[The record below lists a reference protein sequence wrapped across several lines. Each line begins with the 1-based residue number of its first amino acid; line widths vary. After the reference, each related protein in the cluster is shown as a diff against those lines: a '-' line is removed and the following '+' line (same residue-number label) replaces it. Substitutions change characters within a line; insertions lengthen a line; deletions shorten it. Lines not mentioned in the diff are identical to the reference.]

1 MQKVVF
7 FAVETVFLFC
17 CFFVVVVLFGIVKM
31 SKRADLQDWDKL

>member
-17 CFFVVVVLFGIVKM
+17 CFFVVVLFGIVKM